1 MRHARPLRAGVP
13 ALAAAAVLAAA
24 CGGSEQSSEPVPVLG
39 TLPDNFLASLISA
52 PSTTESEPEG
62 DNSEAD
68 LSGGEGQSDQA
79 DDDDPV
85 LDGGASGDDDAVG
98 DPEAVGDGES
108 VPDDGMAADTD
119 SVLDDEGSD
128 DAVRVTEEAPEA
140 DRTRPSVGT
149 AASEDSTEAAGEPV
163 VADDAP
169 EPVPQGPIAAL
180 TGMATTDTALSER
193 RALAVKVDN
202 GERRSRPQAGLASAD
217 VVYEELVEA
226 SRTRFLAVFHSQ
238 MPDRIGPVRSVRS
251 GDFDILADL
260 STPYLVSSGANSTVL
275 SEMRRA
281 ERAGMLIDIGGQR
294 NFGPYSRDPARRAP
308 FNMYFHYPELADA
321 SRALPGGSVDSPVVP
336 LFEYGPPADS
346 GIADAGGV
354 SVSFGRGDSN
364 VASHLWD
371 AQAGGWVRLQQGD
384 LLLTETESGTAE
396 IAPAN
401 VVVVWITYDTSLADR
416 ESPQAVSYGSGDAL
430 VLTAG
435 TVHEAVWERSND
447 QVGFRFRDAAGDPLH
462 LSPGATWILLA
473 NRGGRFVRTT
483 AEVLPVSEAAKLLE
497 AARAEASSGGNSVA

>member
-1 MRHARPLRAGVP
+1 MRHARPLRAGVA

-24 CGGSEQSSEPVPVLG
+24 CGGSEQSSEPVPALG
-39 TLPDNFLASLISA
+39 TLPDDFLDSLTSA
-52 PSTTESEPEG
+52 PSTTVSEPEG

-68 LSGGEGQSDQA
+68 LSGGDPHSAQA
-79 DDDDPV
+79 DDDPV
-85 LDGGASGDDDAVG
+85 LDVGPPGDADAVG

-108 VPDDGMAADTD
+108 VPGGGIAADTGTA
-119 SVLDDEGSD
+119 LDGESAD
-128 DAVRVTEEAPEA
+128 DAVRVTDEGTYS

-149 AASEDSTEAAGEPV
+149 AASEDSTEAAGEPA

-180 TGMATTDTALSER
+180 TGVATTDAALSER

-226 SRTRFLAVFHSQ
+226 ARTRFLAVFHSQ
-238 MPDRIGPVRSVRS
+238 MPARIGPVRSVRS
-251 GDFDILADL
+251 GDFDLLADL
-260 STPYLVSSGANSTVL
+260 STPYLVSSGANATVL

-281 ERAGMLIDIGGQR
+281 ERAGTLIDIGGLR
-294 NFGPYSRDPARRAP
+294 DFGPYSRDPARRAP

-321 SRALPGGSVDSPVVP
+321 SGALPGGSVDSPVAP

-354 SVSFGRGDSN
+354 SVSFGPGDDN
-364 VASHLWD
+364 VASHVWD

-384 LLLTETESGTAE
+384 LLLTETESGAVE

-401 VVVVWITYDTSLADR
+401 VVVVWIAYDTSLADR
-416 ESPQAVSYGSGDAL
+416 ESPQAVSHGSGDAL

-435 TVHEAVWERSND
+435 TVHDAVWERSD
-447 QVGFRFRDAAGDPLH
+447 DRVGFRFHDAAGDPLQ
-462 LSPGATWILLA
+462 LSPGATWVLLA

-483 AEVLPVSEAAKLLE
+483 AEVLTVSEAAELLE
-497 AARAEASSGGNSVA
+497 AARADASSGGNSVA